1 MKLYAHTS
9 SCDESERRSRPS
21 SHDVDVSN
29 WQPLQDHLNNVADIA
44 SGFASTFGYKKWG
57 LALGEL
63 HDAGK
68 ASDAF
73 QRRLRG
79 SSQSVD
85 HSTAGAKMAV
95 ERYSG
100 MGQHAADGM
109 LMAFAIAGHHGQ
121 VPNGFDA
128 DYGRSLHERLEAPIE
143 PTPAFD
149 EMLKAHLVDLPLP
162 SHLEIAPFCR
172 GVTGKLDGCERS
184 RRIFSAFMFD
194 RMLYSCLVD
203 ADYID
208 TENCMTPSLAEIR
221 KSHADGYETLPEL
234 LIKLEAHMVQL
245 TTDSEDSCVNR
256 ARASVLDDCREAA
269 RSKAGIFTLTVP
281 TGGGK
286 TLASLMFAL
295 AHAVANGQQKVIYA
309 IPFTSIVEQTA
320 DVFRSVLGA
329 ENVLEHHSNH
339 DYPFVEID
347 SESVSPDRMAT
358 ENWDAPIIVTTNVQL
373 LESLYSNRPSRSRK
387 VHSIARSVVIL
398 DEAQKL
404 PDELL
409 TATLAALEDLVADF
423 GSSVVLCTATQPA
436 VQNRWPFGSQP
447 REIVTHRELFEGAF
461 SARSRFVNDGTIYE
475 NQLVQ
480 SLSACKKALCIVD
493 TKAKARRIFDDVRRD
508 VGATEGGC
516 HDGVF
521 HLSAWMT
528 PNHRTQ
534 VLDEIRIRLND
545 SDSRCVV
552 ISTQLIE
559 AGVDIDFPL
568 VYRELAGIDSLLQ
581 AAGRCNREGQLRDED
596 GNPEKGI
603 VHVFELNGYDKE
615 GNEEPEFGQ
624 TIGTWL
630 GKMRQIT
637 KQVIARHDGQMD
649 PTLSDEFFEAR
660 YQQGDLDARG
670 IYGYLSS
677 RALPSPPHPFS
688 TLPFQRAA
696 NDYKIIDDD
705 STTVFVL
712 RDEQTRKCY
721 ERLRYSKYPASMAR
735 ELQRYS
741 VSIRNY
747 QLIGYEKEDLLEYF
761 GPIVVLNT
769 LDGGRCF
776 YSDEVGLLSP
786 QEGMLRPLIS

>member
-1 MKLYAHTS
+1 LKLYAHTGPR
-9 SCDESERRSRPS
+9 CESECESLSSSRGI
-21 SHDVDVSN
+21 DVSG
-29 WQPLQDHLNNVADIA
+29 WQPLQDHLDNVANKA
-44 SGFASTFGYKKWG
+44 SSFASIFGYGRWG
-57 LALGEL
+57 FVLGEL

-95 ERYSG
+95 DRYNG
-100 MGQHAADGM
+100 KGQHAADGT

-128 DYGRSLHERLEAPIE
+128 ERGRSLHERLEAPVE

-149 EMLKAHLVDLPLP
+149 EMLEAHSVNLPLP
-162 SHLEIAPFCR
+162 SQLEIAPFGR
-172 GVTGKLDGCERS
+172 GVTGKLDDHERS

-194 RMLYSCLVD
+194 RMLHSCLVD

-208 TENCMTPSLAEIR
+208 TEVVMTPALAEIR
-221 KSHADGYETLPEL
+221 KSHADEYETLSEL
-234 LIKLEAHMVQL
+234 LVKLEAHMVQL
-245 TTDSEDSCVNR
+245 TADSEDSCVNR

-269 RSKAGIFTLTVP
+269 MSKAGIFTLTVP

-295 AHAVANGQQKVIYA
+295 SHAVANGQQRVIYT

-320 DVFRSVLGA
+320 DVFRSILGS
-329 ENVLEHHSNH
+329 ENVLEHHSNY

-347 SESVSPDRMAT
+347 GESVSPDRMAT

-409 TATLAALEDLVADF
+409 MATLAALEELVADF

-436 VQNRWPFGSQP
+436 VQNRWPFGSHP
-447 REIVTHRELFEGAF
+447 REIITHRELFDDAF
-461 SARSRFVNDGTIYE
+461 SARSRFVNDGMIYE
-475 NQLVQ
+475 SQLVQ

-493 TKAKARRIFDDVRRD
+493 TKAKARRIFDDVRKD
-508 VGATEGGC
+508 VEATESGC

-521 HLSAWMT
+521 HLSAGMT
-528 PNHRTQ
+528 PDHRTQ
-534 VLDEIRIRLND
+534 VLNEIRTRLND

-568 VYRELAGIDSLLQ
+568 VYRELAGVDSLLQ
-581 AAGRCNREGQLRDED
+581 AAGRCNREGRLRGE
-596 GNPEKGI
+596 GGAPERGI
-603 VHVFELNGYDKE
+603 VHVFELNGRDGE
-615 GNEEPEFGQ
+615 GNNEPEFGQ
-624 TIGTWL
+624 AIGTWL
-630 GKMRQIT
+630 GKMRLIT
-637 KQVIARHDGQMD
+637 KQVIARHGGQID
-649 PTLSDEFFEAR
+649 PALSDDFFEAR

-705 STTVFVL
+705 STTVFIL
-712 RDEQTRKCY
+712 REKKAR
-721 ERLRYSKYPASMAR
+721 ERYDCLRHSKYPASMAR

-747 QLIGYEKEDLLEYF
+747 QLNDYEREGLLEHF

-776 YSDEVGLLSP
+776 YSDEVGLLPP
-786 QEGMLRPLIS
+786 QEGTLNPLIP